1 MAEQRKIPTNIDSG
15 EICMRRRE
23 FLAAAG
29 SAAVLPYAA
38 LTQKAKAASGRS
50 VSSHAGHVHT
60 AACATYPSPAAAMQS
75 ERETLA
81 YVPAIYSGTGRPLP
95 DHLVTVDVDPKSR
108 TYSRI
113 IHRLAMPFHGDELHH
128 YGWNVCSSCHGQ
140 PGKMRQY
147 LVIPGLNSGNV
158 HFVDVSNQA
167 KPRLHK
173 VIQGREI
180 AEKTNLSALHTVHC
194 APDGRIIISALGDAR
209 GNAPGGFL
217 IIDEKFEIAGR
228 WEKSNEG
235 MPYNYDFWYQPRHNI
250 MVSSEFA
257 APSTYGPGFRME
269 DVKAGRYGQRLHF
282 WDWTTHERIQ
292 TIDLGSEGLVPLE
305 VRFHHNPDSAHGFVC
320 AALSSSVWH
329 FHKAGSSWSAEKV
342 IQVEPAKL
350 EGQADPVPGLVT
362 DILLSLDDRF
372 LYLAN
377 WLHGDVRQYDVSDP
391 AKPKLTGQIWI
402 NGLLGKGETIKGKK
416 PAGGPQMLQLSLD
429 GKRLYFTSSLYS
441 SWDNQF
447 YPDIT
452 RRGSFML
459 QVDCDTTKGGMSWNK
474 EFFVDFGAE
483 PGGPARAHEIRF
495 PNADST
501 SDIWV

>member
-1 MAEQRKIPTNIDSG
+1 MTNKKAIPIINNKSKNGIK
-15 EICMRRRE
+15 RRE

-29 SAAVLPYAA
+29 SLAILPQAVL
-38 LTQKAKAASGRS
+38 SN
-50 VSSHAGHVHT
+50 SSTVTNEHPHMHHD
-60 AACATYPSPAAAMQS
+60 AACATYASPAAAMQA

-81 YVPAIYSGTGRPLP
+81 YVPAIYAGTGRPLP
-95 DHLVTVDVDPKSR
+95 DYLATVDVNPTSK
-108 TYSRI
+108 TYSQI
-113 IHRLAMPFHGDELHH
+113 IHRLHMPYFGDELHH

-140 PGKMRQY
+140 PGKTRQY

-158 HFVDVSNQA
+158 HFVDVSTPS

-173 VIQGREI
+173 VIKGREI
-180 AEKTNLSALHTVHC
+180 ADKTNLSALHTVHC
-194 APDGRIIISALGDAR
+194 APDGRIIISALGDAN

-217 IIDEKFEIAGR
+217 IVDENFKVAGR

-250 MVSSEFA
+250 VVSSEFA
-257 APSTYGPGFRME
+257 APTTYGPGFRME

-282 WDWTTHERIQ
+282 WDWTTHKRIQ
-292 TIDLGSEGLVPLE
+292 TIDLGSEGMVPLE
-305 VRFHHNPDSAHGFVC
+305 VRFHHDPDSTHGFVG

-329 FHKAGSSWSAEKV
+329 FYKKGSKWSAEKV
-342 IQVEPAKL
+342 IQVEPVKV
-350 EGQADPVPGLVT
+350 EGQADPIPGLIT

-372 LYLAN
+372 LYLSN
-377 WLHGDVRQYDVSDP
+377 WLHGDVRQYDISDP
-391 AKPKLTGQIWI
+391 SKPKLTGQVWT
-402 NGLLGKGETIKGKK
+402 NGLLGKGGTIKGRK

-447 YPDIT
+447 YPEIA
-452 RRGSFML
+452 RKGSSML
-459 QVDCDTTKGGMSWNK
+459 LLDCDTTKGGLSWNK
-474 EFFVDFGAE
+474 NFFVDFGAE

-495 PNADST
+495 PGGDCT